1 MGSLYTDRGNIQ
13 SFLPPVIEAFVR
25 EIQIDGKEIE
35 IAVQDTPGDDVY
47 ARLRPFYYA
56 DTNIAAIC
64 FSVEDKDSF
73 EHAEHKWLPEVYHS
87 RPGIPIALI
96 ACKVDLRHH
105 PGHVEHLRRSGR
117 RLISTEEGDDMAQRM
132 GAKAYI
138 ECSVMDGTGV
148 DEVIQE
154 LASISY
160 QSVGTKPK
168 RHHCRVI

>member
-1 MGSLYTDRGNIQ
+1 MGCLYTDRANIQ
-13 SFLPPVIEAFVR
+13 SFLPPVIEAFVK

-47 ARLRPFYYA
+47 ARLRPLYYA

-87 RPGIPIALI
+87 RPGIPIILI

-105 PGHVEHLRRSGR
+105 TGHVEYLKRNGE
-117 RLISTEEGDDMAQRM
+117 RLISTEEGDAMAQRM
-132 GAKAYI
+132 GANAYI
-138 ECSVMDGTGV
+138 ECSAMDGTGV
-148 DEVIQE
+148 DELIHKVV
-154 LASISY
+154 SISY
-160 QSVGTKPK
+160 HSVGKRPK
-168 RHHCRVI
+168 RHYCSVI

>member
-47 ARLRPFYYA
+47 ARLRPLYYA

-64 FSVEDKDSF
+64 SSVEDKDSF

-87 RPGIPIALI
+87 RPGIPIAALI

-105 PGHVEHLRRSGR
+105 PGHVGHLRRSGR
-117 RLISTEEGDDMAQRM
+117 RLIST
-132 GAKAYI
+132 
-138 ECSVMDGTGV
+138 
-148 DEVIQE
+148 
-154 LASISY
+154 
-160 QSVGTKPK
+160 
-168 RHHCRVI
+168 